1 MAFEASLCKT
11 GKNTLA
17 TRTRVFPHLPAP
29 YNILCPTQRIL
40 EYKEQL
46 ARKGGDTGPEA
57 PVFCRISSNG
67 TPTSTPLSAAEVKGI
82 VTHHLTAHGAD
93 PTSFDIHWGRS
104 LASHLWEFHI
114 LCDSSQK
121 TRELIDTMG
130 DWAPIGKN
138 VRGRHYSNPT
148 VDETWATVT
157 SSLPMG
163 SGNNCCKHSQR
174 Q

>member
-1 MAFEASLCKT
+1 MRREEPSPLD
-11 GKNTLA
+11 GSEL
-17 TRTRVFPHLPAP
+17 RWGP
-29 YNILCPTQRIL
+29 ILR
-40 EYKEQL
+40 
-46 ARKGGDTGPEA
+46 
-57 PVFCRISSNG
+57 
-67 TPTSTPLSAAEVKGI
+67 
-82 VTHHLTAHGAD
+82 
-93 PTSFDIHWGRS
+93 
-104 LASHLWEFHI
+104 
-114 LCDSSQK
+114 DSSQK
-121 TRELIDTMG
+121 TRDLIDTMG